1 MEVMEIE
8 FKKMEKRSN
17 FSDLNYKEKGDFPP
31 FISERKLDK
40 YHTRENRRYVIVS
53 ISQELVVLIKAV

>member
-1 MEVMEIE
+1 
-8 FKKMEKRSN
+8 MEKRSN
-17 FSDLNYKEKGDFPP
+17 FSDLNYKGKGDFPP

-53 ISQELVVLIKAV
+53 ISQELVVLIKAA